1 MQSGGRPVVDTP
13 PPPFTPAAVSRA
25 PPIVFRTLFDR
36 LRHCHAGG
44 RRRLRRRGTTG
55 SGGGSGARGREASG
69 RGRRWSS
76 SYLIS
81 IMIDR
86 SLITINDASTLN
98 DFEIY
103 IGEVNDAYEDSAL
116 RTHLFAAGLAD
127 HRPSW
132 AMDGAPLLLP
142 HQDLIHLRTERN
154 RRLIQT
160 SSTKSA
166 RIKVP
171 AKGFQWSHTCE
182 A

>member
-55 SGGGSGARGREASG
+55 SGGGSGARG
-69 RGRRWSS
+69 W
-76 SYLIS
+76 
-81 IMIDR
+81 R
-86 SLITINDASTLN
+86 SLIAINDASTLN